1 MQKIFQNCYELD
13 KKCYDTYGLN
23 EDLLMENAAQSL
35 ARVIEKKIK
44 VGSVLIVAGPGN
56 NGADGIAL
64 ARILQG
70 RYDVKLFVP
79 FKAKS
84 DMAKKQLQRAKNVG
98 VQEVDAIQP
107 CDVVVD
113 ALFGAGLNKP
123 LDAKCKA
130 VIQTLNA
137 TDALKIACD
146 IPTGIYEDTSVDDV
160 TFHADITVTMGA
172 LKTSLFS
179 DAASDFVGKI
189 KVANLGVSRC
199 MYEGQSNYYLLEK
212 TDFDPPLRTKINS
225 HKGLYGHVN
234 VFAGQK
240 QGAALLCASA
250 ATAFGAG
257 LVSVITNETI
267 AAPMCLMVDTHT
279 SKNCTAI
286 AIGMG
291 LGNEYPDDF
300 LKQEVVKKDIPVVLD
315 ADSFLHPL
323 LLDILNQT
331 DRKVVLTPHPKEF
344 SQLLRY
350 ANIDA
355 TVAMIQSNRF
365 YYAKSF
371 CQKYPHVTLVLKGAN
386 TIIAKNDT
394 LYLNPFASNKLSKGG
409 SGDVLSGLV
418 SALLAQGYE
427 GLDAAIQSSLALS
440 FAARK
445 YKGANYGMDA
455 TDLIKSLKKL

>member
-1 MQKIFQNCYELD
+1 
-13 KKCYDTYGLN
+13 
-23 EDLLMENAAQSL
+23 
-35 ARVIEKKIK
+35 
-44 VGSVLIVAGPGN
+44 
-56 NGADGIAL
+56 
-64 ARILQG
+64 
-70 RYDVKLFVP
+70 
-79 FKAKS
+79 
-84 DMAKKQLQRAKNVG
+84 
-98 VQEVDAIQP
+98 
-107 CDVVVD
+107 
-113 ALFGAGLNKP
+113 
-123 LDAKCKA
+123 
-130 VIQTLNA
+130 
-137 TDALKIACD
+137 
-146 IPTGIYEDTSVDDV
+146 
-160 TFHADITVTMGA
+160 
-172 LKTSLFS
+172 
-179 DAASDFVGKI
+179 
-189 KVANLGVSRC
+189 
-199 MYEGQSNYYLLEK
+199 MYEGQSNCYLLEK
-212 TDFDPPLRTKINS
+212 TDFNPPLRTKINS